1 MVRTRRAIRRKGMP
15 PAAKRLTSVA
25 MASASAKLSA
35 HCQRAIRGPGLR
47 PADSDFSSRRGLL
60 AISAEAAAT
69 MFAELRRLRPMV
81 RVAAPGKARAKRSR
95 LASDA
100 PRNR

>member
-1 MVRTRRAIRRKGMP
+1 RAVDRYGRQQE
-15 PAAKRLTSVA
+15 AKRVTNVTIKIA
-25 MASASAKLSA
+25 PAKLSA
-35 HCQRAIRGPGLR
+35 HSQRAIRGNRRR
-47 PADSDFSSRRGLL
+47 PSDRDLSSRRGLL